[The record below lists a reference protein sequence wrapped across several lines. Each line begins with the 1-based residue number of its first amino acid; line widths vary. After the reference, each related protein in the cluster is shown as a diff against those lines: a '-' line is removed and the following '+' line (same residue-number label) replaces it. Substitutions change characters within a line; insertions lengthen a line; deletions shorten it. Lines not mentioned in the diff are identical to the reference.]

1 MDFSAR
7 GIPTQDTLDTK
18 TLFEKVKNTWS
29 SELKI
34 FRNQLEILDD
44 YKVEFIQ
51 RNDKMMRQV
60 HNFEAFINRF
70 QFHLW

>member
-7 GIPTQDTLDTK
+7 GTPTQDTLDTK

-34 FRNQLEILDD
+34 FRNQLEILDNK
-44 YKVEFIQ
+44 KVEILQ

-70 QFHLW
+70 